1 MVGLC
6 LSKVTFMV
14 VVISSPPVK
23 ERENVVLTII
33 DCSLGFF
40 NLVRLDPMSV

>member
-6 LSKVTFMV
+6 LSKVTFIV

-23 ERENVVLTII
+23 EREDVVLTIL

-40 NLVRLDPMSV
+40 NLVGLDLMSV